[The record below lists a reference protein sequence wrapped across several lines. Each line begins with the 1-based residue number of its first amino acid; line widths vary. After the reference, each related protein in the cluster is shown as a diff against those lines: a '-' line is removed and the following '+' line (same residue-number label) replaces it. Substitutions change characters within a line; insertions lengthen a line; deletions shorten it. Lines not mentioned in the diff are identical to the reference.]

1 MILNEKCAKRGWE
14 RPVIDLYP
22 VSSNSNSNTSNTSGS
37 GSGVDAAAGGTRWTG
52 TPTLRKRRNKNA
64 MDLEVV
70 RLGGMP
76 EPAEG
81 WPCDAMAPGGG
92 GAGGGGGEGEQGGQ
106 GKALGR
112 CYVAVW
118 GLFRV
123 SRGVWGFGVCFGLD
137 GLVWSRWCGDLVGL
151 AGV

>member
-1 MILNEKCAKRGWE
+1 
-14 RPVIDLYP
+14 
-22 VSSNSNSNTSNTSGS
+22 
-37 GSGVDAAAGGTRWTG
+37 
-52 TPTLRKRRNKNA
+52 

-81 WPCDAMAPGGG
+81 WPCDAMAPGG
-92 GAGGGGGEGEQGGQ
+92 AGGGGQGEQGGQ

-123 SRGVWGFGVCFGLD
+123 SRGVWGFGVCFGLG
-137 GLVWSRWCGDLVGL
+137 GLVWSRWCGDLVAL